1 VATVRDL
8 GLPADGVRET
18 VKGGAVAESG
28 GVERGAGERAVDRID
43 GLTRGVVPH
52 LHLVSEAVGAV
63 AIGAVQFEDVEQSS
77 EAPRAGA
84 LGARV
89 PRRERVGRDTDA
101 LPSEQPAELDL
112 ARDAEGFTTPLD
124 ESAESTSH
132 GDLRSNSAFD
142 TATLDHLQLHVGG
155 DVLDERMKIAST
167 GHSRHLRN
175 VLRAARADLGLS
187 AQQVADRIARAMGK
201 EKFSGQSVLYY
212 EAFQRHPPIDVFA
225 FWARSVG
232 YRLVVELDKLG
243 NERQPVLLRHEE
255 VAEIARAL
263 DEASPEVRAAV
274 ATIVR
279 QMIK

>member
-1 VATVRDL
+1 M
-8 GLPADGVRET
+8 
-18 VKGGAVAESG
+18 
-28 GVERGAGERAVDRID
+28 
-43 GLTRGVVPH
+43 
-52 LHLVSEAVGAV
+52 
-63 AIGAVQFEDVEQSS
+63 
-77 EAPRAGA
+77 
-84 LGARV
+84 
-89 PRRERVGRDTDA
+89 
-101 LPSEQPAELDL
+101 
-112 ARDAEGFTTPLD
+112 
-124 ESAESTSH
+124 
-132 GDLRSNSAFD
+132 
-142 TATLDHLQLHVGG
+142 
-155 DVLDERMKIAST
+155 LDERMKIAST

-201 EKFSGQSVLYY
+201 EKFSG
-212 EAFQRHPPIDVFA
+212 HPPIDVFA